1 MATRVISTS
10 IKLDGEA
17 EFKKQMSSVNSE
29 LKTLRTEMA
38 YSEEAF
44 KGQANTMEALTAKDK
59 LLRKE
64 IEQQE
69 EKVRALEQAVS
80 DASEAYGDNDKRTDS
95 WRQSL
100 NRAKTD
106 LLKMN
111 RELEDNSKYLSEAEK
126 SHKKTASSI
135 DEYGRAVD
143 SGKEKTSIFG
153 EVLKANLASEA
164 IITGAKGLAAGLREI
179 PAEVLERSAEAL
191 KALITGMKD
200 AAVAA
205 AAYADDI
212 LTTSTVTG
220 LSTDALQEYQYM
232 AELTDVSVDTI
243 TGSLTKLTKN
253 MESAKGGTGS
263 AAEAFKALG
272 VSVTDSEG
280 QLRSNQEVF
289 GEVIDKLGEMDN
301 ETQRDAYSMSIFGK
315 SAQDLNPLI
324 AQGSD
329 GIAAFA
335 EEAHNMGYVLD
346 GETLS
351 SLGAVDDAVQ
361 RFEKALEAAKN
372 QAGAE
377 FAPAMESIFTGI
389 TEIISGNV
397 DEGLS
402 SIEKG
407 LEQFEDKL
415 DELGPYAEEA
425 LTKFL
430 ETFTDHLPELA
441 ETGVRLLLTLIV
453 GIAKAAPQLIPAAAE
468 AVQTIVDALWDN
480 RGLIVEAGE
489 NLIRGLWEGIKSMGA
504 WLLDKI
510 KGVVGGIKEAFTG
523 KDGFDEH
530 SPSRWSMTVM
540 EYVMDG
546 LVIGAEN
553 RKGKVMETV
562 EDLVDEAKGRFS
574 DLQDVLE
581 GRQNVSDLEYQLW
594 ERTAGKT
601 ATEAEKLDK
610 KLEILGQQQLDQE
623 GILQGAEA
631 AYQAIAEQYGENSD
645 KSIEFQQTLLKEK
658 LKYLDLLDAIEEV
671 ISAKQELGLIDGGVN
686 ERAVF
691 SSIQE
696 SASAQSGAVTV
707 ADLREVAAAT
717 VNGMSTAMGEKS
729 EYIGTTVIQ
738 IDGQTFARVTQPYFR
753 SEDKSNPE
761 VVSDV

>member
-10 IKLDGEA
+10 IKLDGET
-17 EFKKQMSSVNSE
+17 EFKKQMTSVNSE
-29 LKTLRTEMA
+29 LRTLRTEMA
-38 YSEEAF
+38 YSEEQF

-69 EKVRALEQAVS
+69 EKVRALEKAVS
-80 DASEAYGDNDKRTDS
+80 DSTEVFGETDKRTDS

-111 RELEDNSKYLSEAEK
+111 RELEDNAKYLDEARN
-126 SHKKTASSI
+126 SADHAADSI
-135 DEYGRAVD
+135 DEFGREVKDAGDDLGGIGGGIGDFMGKLDDLKRMLVGSVVVVGIKELTGAILEVEESTREYRQIMGTLETSSAAAGYNAEQTAEAYQRLYG
-143 SGKEKTSIFG
+143 
-153 EVLKANLASEA
+153 VLGDTQTAATTVANLQA
-164 IITGAKGLAAGLREI
+164 IGLSQEDLMVIIDQVTGAWATYGDSIPIDGLSESINETIQSGQVTGVFADVLNWAGTSEDDFNEKLAAASSK
-179 PAEVLERSAEAL
+179 AERQNIV
-191 KALITGMKD
+191 M
-200 AAVAA
+200 
-205 AAYADDI
+205 
-212 LTTSTVTG
+212 
-220 LSTDALQEYQYM
+220 QE
-232 AELTDVSVDTI
+232 L
-243 TGSLTKLTKN
+243 
-253 MESAKGGTGS
+253 
-263 AAEAFKALG
+263 
-272 VSVTDSEG
+272 
-280 QLRSNQEVF
+280 
-289 GEVIDKLGEMDN
+289 
-301 ETQRDAYSMSIFGK
+301 
-315 SAQDLNPLI
+315 AQ
-324 AQGSD
+324 QG
-329 GIAAFA
+329 
-335 EEAHNMGYVLD
+335 
-346 GETLS
+346 
-351 SLGAVDDAVQ
+351 
-361 RFEKALEAAKN
+361 
-372 QAGAE
+372 
-377 FAPAMESIFTGI
+377 
-389 TEIISGNV
+389 
-397 DEGLS
+397 
-402 SIEKG
+402 
-407 LEQFEDKL
+407 
-415 DELGPYAEEA
+415 
-425 LTKFL
+425 
-430 ETFTDHLPELA
+430 LA
-441 ETGVRLLLTLIV
+441 ETGRAWRENNDDIVAMNEAQSELDEAMGRLGEKLNPLATELKSLGADAINELIDW
-453 GIAKAAPQLIPAAAE
+453 GEKAYVTFNDDMPKAFYGM
-468 AVQTIVDALWDN
+468 VDRLNQKFDEIGTALDD
-480 RGLIVEAGE
+480 IVEE
-489 NLIRGLWEGIKSMGA
+489 F
-504 WLLDKI
+504 
-510 KGVVGGIKEAFTG
+510 KEAGRNVINGFINGVKEKWNSAVSKVSDFVGDIKDVFTG
-523 KDGFDEH
+523 KSGFDEH

-562 EDLVDEAKGRFS
+562 EDLVDEVKGRFS